1 MSNTREKILNA
12 AMSVF
17 FEKGYEE
24 ASVRMILEKA
34 DVTTGSIYHFFA
46 SKEELFE
53 EVIKLYLLEYT
64 KRVEEIFTDGSLSV
78 SDRINAYFAE
88 LEKRMQ
94 GYYSRLHGDRL
105 HWTIQCALHEKTIAA
120 VFPCF
125 ERLVSDAVESGLAV
139 CRMHTDTK
147 TVAAVLIK
155 GTEAI
160 LHCAH
165 ERSVKIDDVKNSVM
179 EFAGLIFE
187 IKASR

>member
-1 MSNTREKILNA
+1 
-12 AMSVF
+12 MSVF

-34 DVTTGSIYHFFA
+34 DVTTGSFYHFFA

-94 GYYSRLHGDRL
+94 GYYSRLHGDML

-125 ERLVSDAVESGLAV
+125 ERLVSDVVESGLAV

-147 TVAAVLIK
+147 TVAAILIK

-165 ERSVKIDDVKNSVM
+165 ERSVKIDVKNSVM